1 MMEHQSEITG
11 IPAADLTRQFWIV
24 RFSDRPEAKSGLASL
39 GVVRLLWCSGGF
51 RLALLLA

>member
-11 IPAADLTRQFWIV
+11 IPAADLMRQFWIV